1 MELES
6 YNGELDWLNV
16 RSETGEDSREGR
28 GRFSFVICPSPLGHH
43 KFFPRFFIHDL
54 FTILLLPMIY
64 VYFFYLCFGQSHF
77 VSINPPIVLFLS
89 HCNLLLPQLRTL
101 EKVFISVK

>member
-6 YNGELDWLNV
+6 YNGELDCLNV
-16 RSETGEDSREGR
+16 RSETCEDSREGR

-64 VYFFYLCFGQSHF
+64 VFFFLPMFWTVIYQSIH
-77 VSINPPIVLFLS
+77 L
-89 HCNLLLPQLRTL
+89 
-101 EKVFISVK
+101 